1 MSKMLFTPKGTP
13 TYALDSY
20 RPKTHRLSF
29 APEEAATRSKLFAKR
44 KRESQMFAT
53 GQLASARDNSILRQL
68 NPSGDKFD
76 GNASQDMYS
85 RTSGKYAGASANTNP
100 RWSIA
105 PQSKPLGSHHLGL
118 PRKSEQVEAFGAHHD
133 VHGGAPCPVPCLP
146 L

>member
-53 GQLASARDNSILRQL
+53 GQASLAPPNTKGSSSTDLAMGFAYVR
-68 NPSGDKFD
+68 
-76 GNASQDMYS
+76 
-85 RTSGKYAGASANTNP
+85 AGTLLT
-100 RWSIA
+100 R
-105 PQSKPLGSHHLGL
+105 
-118 PRKSEQVEAFGAHHD
+118 
-133 VHGGAPCPVPCLP
+133 CLP
-146 L
+146 ACLS